1 MSCYHHYWSSI
12 HLHRHL
18 PATCFVDSWSFSHKK
33 TKESIF
39 RRKQKFL
46 GVGFYN
52 LFYSRVCHWKN
63 GLVHTGRK
71 ENNFPGILYNNS
83 QHYRK
88 TNMMTETFIQ
98 CPECGTIYS
107 VQVEELESQRAVRC
121 GDCLHEW
128 LATEDD
134 LLEID
139 PVYVNSLLLER
150 EEQIK
155 ENGSFGKWQVE
166 KDSKVLSSLQDAD
179 STEALQGEDLKKK
192 AAQSR
197 KREGEKVLFVGNL
210 SYKASE
216 KDLFRVF
223 SSCGQVFDVRIPRNH
238 SKVHRGFAFIRMNL
252 TGASTALQS
261 LQGANIVGRPIVL
274 SESITQEKTSQQEE
288 ENEESNHERTET
300 SLDDE
305 VLEEDWDTDFGP
317 DEQLLGQEAYSNGLR
332 FYLRGST
339 PRKSPNGKN

>member
-1 MSCYHHYWSSI
+1 
-12 HLHRHL
+12 
-18 PATCFVDSWSFSHKK
+18 
-33 TKESIF
+33 
-39 RRKQKFL
+39 
-46 GVGFYN
+46 
-52 LFYSRVCHWKN
+52 
-63 GLVHTGRK
+63 
-71 ENNFPGILYNNS
+71 
-83 QHYRK
+83 
-88 TNMMTETFIQ
+88 MTETFIQ

-197 KREGEKVLFVGNL
+197 KREGEKVLF
-210 SYKASE
+210 
-216 KDLFRVF
+216 
-223 SSCGQVFDVRIPRNH
+223 VFDVRIPRNH